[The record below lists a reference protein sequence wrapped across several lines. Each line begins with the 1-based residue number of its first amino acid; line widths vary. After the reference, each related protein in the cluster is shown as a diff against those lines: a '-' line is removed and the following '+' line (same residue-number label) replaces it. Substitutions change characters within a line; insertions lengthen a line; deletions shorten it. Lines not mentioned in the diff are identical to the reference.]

1 MYLTLALKHY
11 IHHYGKEF
19 LLLSCTALLL
29 TNNALAQEPDVKT
42 KSGANAQQ
50 LAKELSNPVA
60 SLISVPFQN
69 NTDYGIGPNRGS
81 KNTLNFQPVI
91 PIKLTKDWNLI
102 LRAILPL
109 VTQNSITADGVKQNG
124 LSDATVSAFFSPAHS
139 KIIWAIGP
147 AFLVPTATNT
157 YLGTE
162 KFGIGP
168 TGLVLD
174 QAGAW
179 TFGMLANQLWSV
191 AGNANRPPVNQLFLQ
206 PFLVYN
212 WPSGAGVSIN
222 SEITQNWQT
231 AYCTAAINLLASGVT
246 KLGKQ
251 VVQFGVGPRIP
262 VSAAPG
268 LKPDWGWRTVLTFV
282 FPK

>member
-1 MYLTLALKHY
+1 MNLTLALKY
-11 IHHYGKEF
+11 FIHHYGKRF
-19 LLLSCTALLL
+19 LLFVGTVFLL
-29 TNNALAQEPDVKT
+29 TGKALAQEPDVKT

-69 NTDYGIGPNRGS
+69 NTDYGIGPDRGS

-102 LRAILPL
+102 FRAILPL
-109 VTQNSITADGVKQNG
+109 VTQNSITADGAKQNG
-124 LSDATVSAFFSPAHS
+124 LSDATVSAFFSPSHS
-139 KIIWAIGP
+139 KIIWAFGP
-147 AFLVPTATNT
+147 AFLVPTATNS

-179 TFGMLANQLWSV
+179 TFGMLANQIWSV
-191 AGNANRPPVNQLFLQ
+191 AGNADRPPVNQLFLQ

-212 WPSGAGVSIN
+212 WPSGAGVSAN
-222 SEITQNWQT
+222 AEITQNWQIGNCNST
-231 AYCTAAINLLASGVT
+231 INLLASGVT